1 MTFETFEH
9 KADIGVR
16 GKGKNTEEAFQ
27 ECAKAMFGVEVSL
40 KKVKAMKKVKIQC
53 SAQNNEELLVEW
65 LNALL
70 AQSSI
75 KEMMFSDFKVR
86 IDEGKKAGLK
96 LSGWAVG
103 EKFDEKKHQPKLE
116 IKAATYSQVRVFE
129 DKGKGKDKSKRFIAQ
144 CIVDV

>member
-16 GKGKNTEEAFQ
+16 GKGKTLNESFQ
-27 ECAKAMFGVEVSL
+27 ECAKSMFSVEINL
-40 KKVKAMKKVKIQC
+40 KKVKLLKKVKIHC

-75 KEMMFSDFKVR
+75 KEMMFSKFNVAIKDK
-86 IDEGKKAGLK
+86 DNK
-96 LSGWAVG
+96 LVLDG
-103 EKFDEKKHQPKLE
+103 EAFGERFDEKKHEPKLE
-116 IKAATYSQVRVFE
+116 IKAATYSQVKVYK
-129 DKGKGKDKSKRFIAQ
+129 DNKTGKWISQ

>member
-9 KADIGVR
+9 RADIGIR
-16 GKGKNTEEAFQ
+16 GKGRNLEEAFQ
-27 ECAKAMFGVEVSL
+27 ETAKAMFSVEINL
-40 KKVKAMKKVKIQC
+40 KNVKANKNVKIVC

-75 KEMMFSDFKVR
+75 KNMMFSEFRVN
-86 IDEGKKAGLK
+86 IDEGNKGGLK
-96 LSGWAVG
+96 LDAEAIG

-116 IKAATYSQVRVFE
+116 IKAATYSQLKVF
-129 DKGKGKDKSKRFIAQ
+129 KDKSKRFIAQ